1 MAALL
6 VILIITFT
14 LVEQMTP
21 VVVVMALLVTKVMW
35 AQRVTMAMVAITVQI
50 GALVILFA
58 VPFIRVLTKMPAF
71 ITKVVEVMKAMKAMP
86 VTKIAQEMSLIRMIT
101 KIAQVMSVIRVIGVG
116 RFCDAVGAI
125 VISILTCGK
134 TINGIIRSSHAFPI
148 QLFQLL
154 QHAMREGVQE
164 LLISILLVTQ
174 MLNMLHVSVQCVGC
188 LTSYIFQ

>member
-1 MAALL
+1 
-6 VILIITFT
+6 
-14 LVEQMTP
+14 
-21 VVVVMALLVTKVMW
+21 MALLVTKVMW
-35 AQRVTMAMVAITVQI
+35 VQRVTMAMVAITVQT
-50 GALVILFA
+50 GALVILFKQA

-71 ITKVVEVMKAMKAMP
+71 ITKMVEVMKAMKVMP

-101 KIAQVMSVIRVIGVG
+101 KIAQVMSVIRVIRVG

-188 LTSYIFQ
+188 LASYIFQ